1 MSTCVYQG
9 LRYAAGEPTGS
20 FPSWALFCDSQTPTW
35 CLLIGGRVSNCQ
47 GHGEKGRRGP
57 GLELP
62 QGVRG
67 CHEPQPKVPM
77 SPRGFNHSGSKNTGR
92 LSGRQVVSF
101 ETNSG
106 PFQMSPG
113 GLPCPR
119 CPQTPLLSRG
129 EPVSLRDWFPE
140 NRLTRFI
147 LLRASL
153 DSSPAQPHGT
163 GVWLMLAA
171 ATSPGEFWGRLAPGS
186 C

>member
-9 LRYAAGEPTGS
+9 LRDAAGEPTGS

-35 CLLIGGRVSNCQ
+35 CLLTGGCVSNCQ
-47 GHGEKGRRGP
+47 GHGEKGRWGP

-77 SPRGFNHSGSKNTGR
+77 SPRGFNHSGSENKGR
-92 LSGRQVVSF
+92 FIFQGQEEESVCCVSGRQGVSF

-119 CPQTPLLSRG
+119 CPQIPLLSRG
-129 EPVSLRDWFPE
+129 EPVSLRGWFPE
-140 NRLTRFI
+140 NHLTC
-147 LLRASL
+147 
-153 DSSPAQPHGT
+153 SS
-163 GVWLMLAA
+163 
-171 ATSPGEFWGRLAPGS
+171 F
-186 C
+186 